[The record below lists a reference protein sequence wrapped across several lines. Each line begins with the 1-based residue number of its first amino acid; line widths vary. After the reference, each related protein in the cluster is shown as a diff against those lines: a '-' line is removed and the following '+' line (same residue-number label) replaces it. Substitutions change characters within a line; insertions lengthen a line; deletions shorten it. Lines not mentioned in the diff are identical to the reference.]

1 MQKMATFEQKNRRH
15 PLLSSS
21 TYKREIP
28 LCDFEISGCFM
39 EFHVKLFDRVQRIDS
54 KKYRRQT

>member
-39 EFHVKLFDRVQRIDS
+39 EFHEKLFDRVQRIDS
-54 KKYRRQT
+54 MK